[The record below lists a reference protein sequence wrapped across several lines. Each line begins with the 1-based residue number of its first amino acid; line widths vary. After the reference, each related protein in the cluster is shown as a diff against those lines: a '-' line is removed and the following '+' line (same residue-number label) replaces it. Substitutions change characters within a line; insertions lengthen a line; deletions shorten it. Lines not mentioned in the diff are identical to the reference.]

1 MTQADLDARVYLLRK
16 NRSAI
21 MVMLGKTPRKGLD
34 VESVAAIVT
43 DTRDTV
49 GGPLARA
56 MAERSP
62 GLDADAERARA
73 EAKDEIPT
81 LVAIVPLKL
90 AVALF
95 AHSHPAVSHGLRQPL
110 MSGGLHVVVVASGGA
125 TLFQVKA
132 EPGPIPA
139 RA

>member
-1 MTQADLDARVYLLRK
+1 MTQADLDARVYLLRT

-21 MVMLGKTPRKGLD
+21 MVMLGKALGEGLD
-34 VESVAAIVT
+34 LEGVAAIVA

-49 GGPLARA
+49 GAPLARA

-62 GLDADAERARA
+62 GLSADAEGAKA

-95 AHSHPAVSHGLRQPL
+95 AASHPAVSHGLRQPV
-110 MSGGLHVVVVASGGA
+110 MSGGLQVVIVASGGA
-125 TLFQVKA
+125 TLVRVKA
-132 EPGPIPA
+132 EPGPVPA

>member
-1 MTQADLDARVYLLRK
+1 MTQADLDARVHLLRG
-16 NRSAI
+16 NRSAVI
-21 MVMLGKTPRKGLD
+21 LMLAKSRQEGLD
-34 VESVAAIVT
+34 VESVAAIVA

-56 MAERSP
+56 LIERSP
-62 GLDADAERARA
+62 GLNADADGAKA

-81 LVAIVPLKL
+81 LVAVVPLKL

-95 AHSHPAVSHGLRQPL
+95 GESHPAVSDGLRQPL
-110 MSGGLHVVVVASGGA
+110 RPGGLHVVIVASGGA

-132 EPGPIPA
+132 EPGPPPA